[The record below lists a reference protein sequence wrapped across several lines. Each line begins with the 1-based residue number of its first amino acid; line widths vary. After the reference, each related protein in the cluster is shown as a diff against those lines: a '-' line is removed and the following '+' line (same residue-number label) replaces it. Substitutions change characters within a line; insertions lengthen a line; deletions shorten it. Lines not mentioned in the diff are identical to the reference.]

1 MDSDLLQPGPRRWLA
16 NSVFAPIEEE
26 YVSYLRSGRYHPNTV
41 RVYFACVAHFAKWAT
56 DEGLD
61 LTLIDE
67 VAQRQFLNAHLPFC
81 TCAPPVRKLR
91 RELRIAI
98 RHLLYVLRAA
108 GQIPTLEQRDRIS
121 GELAAFDRFMRDVG
135 GLADTTRRQRIHIV
149 RRLLLEQSGDGEIDP
164 EKLEPALVRRF
175 VLGEGRC
182 WRAGAVRV
190 AGGAVGCYLK
200 FRKMLGDDVGRLLR
214 EIPRA
219 AHWRLAGLPDVLSPA
234 QIDAVLASFDDPLP
248 SRRRAYAMVRC
259 VTDLGLRCSEVVKLR
274 LDDVDW
280 RNGIIRIARTK
291 THFTDSLPLLAAT
304 GDAIADYLRHERPKT
319 NNRAIFVRHVAPYDV
334 PIRAGVAKHAV
345 IAAFARCGWH
355 RTDPHILRHS
365 IASRLLRDGTPMK
378 HIADI
383 LRHRSLDTS
392 KIYTKIDLHRLS
404 AVALPW
410 PGRA

>member
-1 MDSDLLQPGPRRWLA
+1 MESDLLQPGPCRWLA

-91 RELRIAI
+91 RELRVAI

-149 RRLLLEQSGDGEIDP
+149 RRLLLEQFGDGEIDP

-182 WRAGAVRV
+182 WGAGAVRV

-291 THFTDSLPLLAAT
+291 THFTDSLPLPAAT

>member
-1 MDSDLLQPGPRRWLA
+1 MKSDLLQPEPRRWLA
-16 NSVFAPIEEE
+16 NSVFVPSEEG
-26 YVSYLRSGRYHPNTV
+26 YIGYLRAGGYHPNTV

-56 DEGLD
+56 EEGLD
-61 LTLIDE
+61 LAQIDE
-67 VAQRQFLNAHLPFC
+67 LAQHRFLDAHLPFC
-81 TCAPPVRKLR
+81 TCAAPVRRLR
-91 RELRIAI
+91 RELRAAI
-98 RHLLYVLRAA
+98 RHLLHVLRIG
-108 GQIPTLEQRDRIS
+108 GQIPVAEQKDHIN
-121 GELAAFDRFMRDVG
+121 GELAAFDRHMRDVG

-149 RRLLLEQSGDGEIDP
+149 RRLLHAQFGDGEIEP
-164 EKLEPALVRRF
+164 EKLHPTLVRRF

-182 WRAGAVRV
+182 WSAGAVRV
-190 AGGAVGCYLK
+190 AGGAVGSYLK
-200 FRKMLGDDVGRLLR
+200 FRKMLGDDVAQLLR

-219 AHWRLAGLPDVLSPA
+219 AHWRLAGLPDVLSA
-234 QIDAVLASFDDPLP
+234 GQIDAVLASFDDHLP

-291 THFTDSLPLLAAT
+291 THFTDSLPLPAVT

-319 NNRAIFVRHVAPYDV
+319 NNRAIFVRHVAPYDL

-345 IAAFARCGWH
+345 IAAFARCGWD
-355 RTDPHILRHS
+355 RTDPHVLRHS
-365 IASRLLRDGTPMK
+365 IASRLLRAGTPMK

-392 KIYTKIDLHRLS
+392 KIYTKIDLGRLS